1 MNRISILLVALLAL
15 VVSACASSES
25 SSPSASEPFFSA
37 SAEPSQ
43 EPSDEPSD
51 EPSEDPGES
60 VGAIPSF
67 DINGDPELAGRFP
80 DTVGGEAIQVISFR
94 GDVLMSGGDVD
105 PSFQEFLDA
114 TEAELDDVSVAF
126 GGSADGTLN
135 MAAFRV
141 LGVAEDRLEQE
152 FLSASEDN
160 GDIEGAQRANV
171 GGKDV
176 WVAVDATGETSASIY
191 LYVKDDTVYFLTGT
205 EEQAE
210 EILSALP

>member
-1 MNRISILLVALLAL
+1 MNRISILLVAVLAL
-15 VVSACASSES
+15 VVSACASSEG

-37 SAEPSQ
+37 SAEP
-43 EPSDEPSD
+43 EPTD
-51 EPSEDPGES
+51 EPSEEPSEDAGET

-126 GGSADGTLN
+126 GGSQDGSLN

-141 LGVAEDRLEQE
+141 LGVSEDKLEQE
-152 FLSASEDN
+152 FLSASEEN
-160 GDIEGAQRANV
+160 GDIEGAQRSTV

-210 EILSALP
+210 EILAALP